1 MAAIMERA
9 DENLLPS
16 VYKEVGEAFN
26 VGPTQLGYLSFVL
39 KFVQALSSPLAGVLV
54 IRYDRPTILS
64 MGTLCWAIST
74 AGMGASYQFSQLVF
88 WRALNGVG
96 LAIVMP
102 ALQSFVADSYKEG
115 ARGRGFGMLSLV
127 GTVGGIGGSALA
139 TIMAGQIFLGIPG
152 WRCAFFL
159 MALSSSLIALLVF
172 MFVIDPRK
180 SYNSHEIAESSASV
194 NDNLLQKGDNTPLRS
209 VWSESWTAMKAV
221 AKVPTFQF
229 LVLQGIVG
237 TLPWAAVA
245 FLTMWFELIGFDH
258 NSTAALLVLFAIG
271 CAIGSFLGGIIGD
284 QVSLIYPHSGRIMGA
299 QFSASMGIPFSWFL
313 LMVIPHSV
321 NSWSIFAFTL
331 FFMGLTIT
339 WCATC
344 ANNPMFADVVPTKH
358 RTMVYAFDRAFEG
371 TLSSLAS
378 PIVGILSEKI
388 FGYDPQPV
396 DAGSGSTKQ
405 ALALSRGLISVMSVP
420 FALSSLLYIPLYK
433 TYKQDREMLGHEEAI
448 CAI

>member
-1 MAAIMERA
+1 MERA

-39 KFVQALSSPLAGVLV
+39 KFVRALSSPLAGVSVL
-54 IRYDRPTILS
+54 RYDRPTILS

-74 AGMGASYQFSQLVF
+74 VGMGASYQFSRFVF

-102 ALQSFVADSYKEG
+102 ALQSLNS
-115 ARGRGFGMLSLV
+115 GFGMLSLV

-139 TIMAGQIFLGIPG
+139 TIMAGQNFLGIPG

-180 SYNSHEIAESSASV
+180 FYNSHEIAESSASV

-209 VWSESWTAMKAV
+209 VWSESWTTMKAV

-237 TLPWAAVA
+237 TLPWAAMA
-245 FLTMWFELIGFDH
+245 FFTMWFELIGFDH
-258 NSTAALLVLFAIG
+258 NSTTALLGLFAIG

-371 TLSSLAS
+371 TLSSLAA
-378 PIVGILSEKI
+378 PVVGILTRKDI
-388 FGYDPQPV
+388 W
-396 DAGSGSTKQ
+396 
-405 ALALSRGLISVMSVP
+405 L
-420 FALSSLLYIPLYK
+420 
-433 TYKQDREMLGHEEAI
+433 
-448 CAI
+448 

>member
-1 MAAIMERA
+1 MAAVMERA

-16 VYKEVGEAFN
+16 VYKKVGEAFN
-26 VGPTQLGYLSFVL
+26 
-39 KFVQALSSPLAGVLV
+39 ALSSPLAGVLV
-54 IRYDRPTILS
+54 LRYERPTILS

-74 AGMGASYQFSQLVF
+74 AEMGASYQFSQLVF

-96 LAIVMP
+96 LTIVMP

-127 GTVGGIGGSALA
+127 GTVGGIGGSA
-139 TIMAGQIFLGIPG
+139 
-152 WRCAFFL
+152 
-159 MALSSSLIALLVF
+159 SLIALLVF

-180 SYNSHEIAESSASV
+180 FYNSHEIAESSV

-209 VWSESWTAMKAV
+209 VLSESWTTMKVV

-237 TLPWAAVA
+237 TLPWAAMA
-245 FLTMWFELIGFDH
+245 FFTMWFELIGFDH
-258 NSTAALLVLFAIG
+258 NSTTTLLGLFAIG

-284 QVSLIYPHSGRIMGA
+284 Q
-299 QFSASMGIPFSWFL
+299 FSASMGIPFSWFL
-313 LMVIPHSV
+313 LMVIPYSV

-358 RTMVYAFDRAFEG
+358 RTMVYAFDRAFED
-371 TLSSLAS
+371 TLSSLAALV
-378 PIVGILSEKI
+378 VGILTEKI
-388 FGYDPQPV
+388 FGYD
-396 DAGSGSTKQ
+396 AS
-405 ALALSRGLISVMSVP
+405 LGLISVMFVP
-420 FALSSLLYIPLYK
+420 FALSSLLYIPLYQ